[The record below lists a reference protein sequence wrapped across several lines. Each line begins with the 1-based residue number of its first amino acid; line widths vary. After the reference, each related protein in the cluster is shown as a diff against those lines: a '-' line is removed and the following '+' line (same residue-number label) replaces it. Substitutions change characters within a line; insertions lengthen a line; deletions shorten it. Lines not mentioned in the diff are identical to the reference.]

1 MILSSVCQSHGLPAL
16 IGTLFSGRYKR
27 RIEPSVVYALCLSCY
42 TFWTALFS
50 LIFSSD
56 ILSLGHLLATH
67 SLLSVLFGFL
77 ALFLEHF
84 TNITTINDSDH
95 VSRYK
100 HLLVY
105 LISLVGSR
113 WNPHE
118 ISFGKCLCPVHGP
131 DNECDRVRH
140 PPSYHRSSSSGMFY
154 LPIIEPWTS
163 KGFSCGRLENL
174 RNAHQYVPDTHLCAT
189 RSDASCIAHFEE
201 V

>member
-1 MILSSVCQSHGLPAL
+1 MNLKTIFKRLILLNLLLIVLIFISVSFESEEVVRFNENSYQQISNMIL
-16 IGTLFSGRYKR
+16 
-27 RIEPSVVYALCLSCY
+27 
-42 TFWTALFS
+42 
-50 LIFSSD
+50 
-56 ILSLGHLLATH
+56 
-67 SLLSVLFGFL
+67 
-77 ALFLEHF
+77 
-84 TNITTINDSDH
+84 TIWGIWM
-95 VSRYK
+95 
-100 HLLVY
+100 LVY

-118 ISFGKCLCPVHGP
+118 ISFRKCLCPVHGP